1 MKLKI
6 SPFFTGRK
14 KQLLLI
20 AMGFLLLGY
29 FLMIVK
35 SSPKAL
41 VNSKDIFTFVHITL
55 APILVLMGYG
65 LIITSIMIKPN
76 K

>member
-41 VNSKDIFTFVHITL
+41 VNSEDIFTFVHITL